1 MLRIILFS
9 MAVGSGGFAAWLAGA
24 APQDGPPALSAAEM
38 PAPAIEEVLV
48 AALDIEQGATLLP
61 EHTRWQAWP
70 ADAVQEGFFTRSTD
84 ADAAETLAGSVVRAR
99 LIAGAP
105 VLAESVAPAKSNL
118 LSAVL
123 SAGMRA
129 VAIRVSAEKT
139 AGGFIL
145 PNDRVDVLL
154 AVPCLPE
161 NGCSGGMAV
170 RTILKNVRVLA
181 IDQSDGEANGEG
193 VLIGKTATLELDPAQ
208 TEAIVGAEASGTLS
222 LVLRSAAD
230 RAEALDPATDQSR
243 VVRVRR
249 EGVTEYVTVR

>member
-1 MLRIILFS
+1 MLRMILFS
-9 MAVGSGGFAAWLAGA
+9 MAVGSGGVAAWLAGA
-24 APQDGPPALSAAEM
+24 APQGEPPATAAAET
-38 PAPAIEEVLV
+38 PSPAIEEILV
-48 AALDIEQGATLLP
+48 AALDLEQGATLLSGQ
-61 EHTRWQAWP
+61 TRWQAWP
-70 ADAVQEGFFTRSTD
+70 ADAVQDGFIVRSSEEEQ
-84 ADAAETLAGSVVRAR
+84 AEELVGSVLRGR

-105 VLAESVAPAKSNL
+105 VLADGCAPAKSNL

-123 SAGMRA
+123 AAGMRA

-154 AVPCLPE
+154 AAPCPPE
-161 NGCSGGMAV
+161 SGCSAGMAV

-181 IDQSDGEANGEG
+181 IDQSGDEPAGDPT
-193 VLIGKTATLELDPAQ
+193 LIGKTATLELDPVQ
-208 TEAIVGAEASGTLS
+208 TEAIVAAEASGTLS

-230 RAEALDPATDQSR
+230 RAEALDPATDESR

-249 EGVTEYVTVR
+249 EGVSEYVTVR